1 MKKYVIAP
9 ALTLVAGGIFEALG
23 YIISGSF
30 GLGAV
35 PAVIVMG
42 TFILAALEKGKK
54 GEGEVTD
61 APKGND
67 KETKLLVDALEKRQK

>member
-1 MKKYVIAP
+1 M
-9 ALTLVAGGIFEALG
+9 TLVAGGIFEAVG
-23 YIISGSF
+23 YIISGDF

-54 GEGEVTD
+54 TEGNVTED
-61 APKGND
+61 PKEND
-67 KETKLLVDALEKRQK
+67 KETKLLVDALEKKQK